1 MLMKF
6 CKISKNRLPGC
17 ENLVTPEQCRMARA
31 GLNWSRAEL
40 ARQSGVAEAT
50 IAGFES
56 ETRSTYP
63 RTVRDLQAALVKGGA
78 VFNGDG
84 VSIKGGREV

>member
-1 MLMKF
+1 M
-6 CKISKNRLPGC
+6 S
-17 ENLVTPEQCRMARA
+17 PEQCRMARA

-40 ARQSGVAEAT
+40 SRQSGVAEAT

-63 RTVRDLQAALVKGGA
+63 RTIRDLQVALVRGGA
-78 VFNGDG
+78 VFRGDG
-84 VSIKGGREV
+84 VSIKGVRNT

>member
-1 MLMKF
+1 
-6 CKISKNRLPGC
+6 
-17 ENLVTPEQCRMARA
+17 MARA

-40 ARQSGVAEAT
+40 SKRSGVAEAT

-63 RTVRDLQAALVKGGA
+63 RTVRDLETALRDGGA
-78 VFNGDG
+78 VFGEAG
-84 VSIKGGREV
+84 GSINMGSKS